1 MALRTINHPDVEIR
15 EIDRSQATPAIVGT
29 NVMIC
34 GFASNGQPYLP
45 IEVSSPTDW
54 LTNFGEPTTEAERY
68 FYYGSIEVLDRGGN
82 LIATKLPYNNLK
94 DNNFSYVPLTFETV
108 ATAVTDLVSGTEISG
123 DFVCSGAIDEFSG
136 YCDTMLKASN
146 DVSGY
151 VLGTL
156 GDVSQVSLSGYDA
169 VVAGNEVDPG
179 IFDGV
184 LDADTDFIIVDES
197 RGVMQGAEET
207 GGKFIVMVD
216 YLDGLVNQRLL
227 GAPGTERNDILD
239 GVELPMNAESFADYV
254 NGVIPGT
261 LSEYT
266 KTHAG
271 RVTQATVS
279 RDIASKYPT
288 IDFVNNGDN
297 LNTELRNTVGL
308 LVCNQTP
315 DPNFEGRLTV
325 SILEAFVG
333 SVIKGDRNPVTGQTI
348 YLPDVVNAN
357 SRIVKMYAVKKTSAL
372 DEVRDLPGNAHI
384 VRNSGAAKIIDYAR
398 ADAEA
403 IIDGAGIANDLRI
416 VFEKVSDIN
425 EVQIDIVSD
434 NGLSTI
440 AQFTDDVVGGT
451 KYEPILD
458 FDPSEQ
464 EITSSSQLAT
474 WRAISDEFITF
485 CQNTRKD
492 CMTIIDTPR
501 NMEINGDSQRIRKT
515 APTNT
520 FSNTIAPELR
530 FVTGLNSSYAALYS
544 NWRRGLD
551 SFSGLNFWQPPTI
564 STAGIY
570 VNNDRL
576 ANIWDAPAGLN
587 RGVIQGINDLAFQP
601 ANADADQLY
610 TKSIN
615 YAKRYP
621 LAGFVLEGQ
630 KTTQVRPSAFDRV
643 NVRRLFLRLERFTYQ
658 VSRFFVYEPNNI
670 ATRSRLVAT
679 LDPIFASYKAQG
691 GIIDYKIVCDE
702 TNNTPDVIDRN
713 ELKVAIF
720 IKPVRTA
727 EFILVDFIATRTDAS
742 FNELL

>member
-15 EIDRSQATPAIVGT
+15 EIDRSQATPGVVGT

-34 GFASNGQPYLP
+34 GFASNGEPYLP
-45 IEVSSPTDW
+45 IQVSSPTDW

-82 LIATKLPYNNLK
+82 LIAAKLPYNNLK
-94 DNNFSYVPLTFETV
+94 DNNYAYVPLTFETV
-108 ATAVTDLVSGTEISG
+108 PTPVTDLVSGVSISG
-123 DFVCSGAIDEFSG
+123 DISCSGAVDEFSG
-136 YCDTMLKASN
+136 YCDTMLQAAN

-151 VLGTL
+151 VLGEL
-156 GDVSQVSLSGYDA
+156 GDVSQVSLSAYDA
-169 VVAGNEVDPG
+169 VVAGNEVDPS

-197 RGVMQGAEET
+197 RGVMQGPEET
-207 GGKFIVMVD
+207 GGKFIVIAD

-227 GAPGTERNDILD
+227 GAPESEVNDILD
-239 GVELPMNAESFADYV
+239 GVELPLNAESFINYPD
-254 NGVIPGT
+254 GIIPGD
-261 LSEYT
+261 LANYT
-266 KTHAG
+266 KVHAG
-271 RVTQATVS
+271 RVTAATVS
-279 RDIASKYPT
+279 RDLAAKYPT

-297 LNTELRNTVGL
+297 LNTELRNTIVVM
-308 LVCNQTP
+308 VCQQVP

-325 SILEAFVG
+325 SILEAFLG
-333 SVIKGDRNPVTGQTI
+333 SIIKGTRNPVTGQTV
-348 YLPDVVNAN
+348 YLPDIVNAQ
-357 SRIVKMYAVKKTSAL
+357 SSIIKMYPVQKDNIL
-372 DEVRDLPGNAHI
+372 EEVRDLPGNAHI
-384 VRNSGAAKIIDYAR
+384 VRNGSAARIIDYAK

-403 IIDGAGIANDLRI
+403 IIDGAGIPNDLRVI
-416 VFEKVSDIN
+416 FEKVSDIN
-425 EVQIDIVSD
+425 EIQLDVIAD
-434 NGLSTI
+434 NGISTI
-440 AQFTDDVVGGT
+440 ASFTDDVEGGT
-451 KYEPILD
+451 KYEPITD

-464 EITSSSQLAT
+464 GLTSSAQLAT
-474 WRAISDEFITF
+474 WRAVTDEYITF
-485 CQNTRKD
+485 CQNVRKD
-492 CMTIIDTPR
+492 CMTILDTPR
-501 NMEINGDSQRIRKT
+501 NLEIEGDSKRIRKT
-515 APTNT
+515 APQNT

-564 STAGIY
+564 SVAGIY
-570 VNNDRL
+570 VNNDRV

-601 ANADADQLY
+601 SNPDADQLY

-615 YAKRYP
+615 YAKRFP

-658 VSRFFVYEPNNI
+658 VARFFVYEPNNVP
-670 ATRSRLVAT
+670 TRARLVAT
-679 LDPIFASYKAQG
+679 LDPLFASYKAQG

-720 IKPVRTA
+720 VKPVRTA
-727 EFILVDFIATRTDAS
+727 EFILVDFIATRTDAN

>member
-1 MALRTINHPDVEIR
+1 MPLRTINHPDVEIR

-29 NVMIC
+29 NVLVN

-54 LTNFGEPTTEAERY
+54 LTNFGEPTNEAERY
-68 FYYGSIEVLDRGGN
+68 FYYGSIEVLDRGGR

-94 DNNFSYVPLTFETV
+94 DNTFSYVPITFESV
-108 ATAVTDLVSGTEISG
+108 ATPATDLVSGVSISG
-123 DFVCSGAIDEFSG
+123 DLTCSGAVDEFSG
-136 YCDTMLKASN
+136 YCETMLRAAN

-151 VLGTL
+151 VLGVL
-156 GDVSQVSLSGYDA
+156 GDVNQVSLSGYDA

-184 LDADTDFIIVDES
+184 LDADTDFIVVDEA
-197 RGVMQGAEET
+197 RGVMQGPEET
-207 GGKFIVMVD
+207 GGRFIVMVD

-227 GAPGTERNDILD
+227 GAPDTELNDIFN
-239 GVELPMNAESFADYV
+239 GVELPLNASSFPDYV
-254 NGVIPGT
+254 DGIIPGT
-261 LSEYT
+261 LTDYT
-266 KTHAG
+266 KEHAG

-279 RDIASKYPT
+279 RDLAAKYPT

-297 LNTELRNTVGL
+297 LNTELRNTVGIM
-308 LVCNQTP
+308 VCQQVP
-315 DPNFEGRLTV
+315 DPNFEGRLTIG
-325 SILEAFVG
+325 ILESFVG
-333 SVIKGDRNPVTGQTI
+333 SIIKGDRNPATGQTV

-357 SRIVKMYAVKKTSAL
+357 SQIVKMYAVQKTNPL
-372 DEVRDLPGNAHI
+372 EEVRDLPGNAHI
-384 VRNSGAAKIIDYAR
+384 IRNAGPAKLIDYAR

-403 IIDGAGIANDLRI
+403 IIDGAGIPNDLRV
-416 VFEKVSDIN
+416 VFEKLSDIN
-425 EVQIDIVSD
+425 EVQIDVVSD
-434 NGLSTI
+434 NGISTI
-440 AQFTDDVVGGT
+440 ASFTDDVPGGT
-451 KYEPILD
+451 LFDPIND
-458 FDPSEQ
+458 FDPTDST
-464 EITSSSQLAT
+464 ITSSAQLAT
-474 WRAISDEFITF
+474 WRAVSDEIITF

-492 CMTIIDTPR
+492 CMSIIDTPR
-501 NMEINGDSQRIRKT
+501 NLEINGDAKRLRKT
-515 APTNT
+515 APLNT

-530 FVTGLNSSYAALYS
+530 FITGLNSSYAALYS

-551 SFSGLNFWQPPTI
+551 SFSGLNFWQPPSI

-570 VNNDRL
+570 CNNDRV

-601 ANADADQLY
+601 ANNDADQLY

-630 KTTQVRPSAFDRV
+630 KTTQVKPSAFDRV
-643 NVRRLFLRLERFTYQ
+643 NVRRMFLRLERFTYQ
-658 VSRFFVYEPNNI
+658 VSRFFVYEPNNV
-670 ATRSRLVAT
+670 ATRARLVAT

-727 EFILVDFIATRTDAS
+727 EFILVDFIATRTDAN